1 MVRVRCVVTVLLLA
15 VLPLAVH
22 ANESSVPPKN
32 LRLVGDHWTPYNPPD
47 PASFPAGAK
56 VHIIVPGDTLW
67 ALAATYY
74 GDPYLWPQLWE
85 QNTYITDAHW
95 IYPGDPLLI
104 QGETETGEVGEQF
117 EMTPTDTGTGEYV
130 SPPAGDLVSP
140 VALGK
145 ESDIYCFGYL
155 ATEQE
160 NLPNRI
166 SSFEDL
172 ETKYIFRAQEQ
183 SIGLS
188 VGDVVFIEGGT
199 DTGLV
204 AGETYLIVET
214 GNEIYH
220 PATGDFVGWHHDFRG
235 QLRIL
240 CANET
245 ESTGVIVQAC
255 KDVHVGDRLKPIP
268 EIPIPIVRRTDMADV
283 CTPPSGKASG
293 YIVHAK
299 DFKYALGEGTV
310 VEIDLGRDHMI
321 QPGDFMT
328 VFRDNPTGGPRT
340 ILGEIGILT
349 AEAKTATA
357 MIIGMRYSMQVGD
370 RVEVK

>member
-15 VLPLAVH
+15 ALPLAVY

-67 ALAATYY
+67 ALAAHYY

-104 QGETETGEVGEQF
+104 QGETDTGELGEEF
-117 EMTPTDTGTGEYV
+117 EMTPTDSGTGEMV
-130 SPPAGDLVSP
+130 SGPAGDEVSP

-166 SSFEDL
+166 NAFEDL
-172 ETKYIFRAQEQ
+172 ETKYIFRAVEQ
-183 SIGLS
+183 SIGLGP
-188 VGDVVFIEGGT
+188 GDIVFIEGGT
-199 DTGLV
+199 STGLV

-220 PATGDFVGWHHDFRG
+220 PVTGDFVGWHHDFRG

-240 CANET
+240 CAGET
-245 ESTGVIVQAC
+245 ESTAVIVQAC

-268 EIPIPIVRRTDMADV
+268 EIPIPIVRRTAMADV
-283 CTPPSGKASG
+283 CTPASGKVNG
-293 YIVHAK
+293 HIVHAK

-321 QPGDFMT
+321 QPGDFLT

-340 ILGEIGILT
+340 VLGEIGVLT

-357 MIIGMRYSMQVGD
+357 MIVGMRYSMQVGD

>member
-15 VLPLAVH
+15 ALPLAVY
-22 ANESSVPPKN
+22 ANESSVPPTDLHK
-32 LRLVGDHWTPYNPPD
+32 VGDHWTPYNPPD

-67 ALAATYY
+67 ALAETYY

-85 QNTYITDAHW
+85 LNTYITDAHW

-104 QGETETGEVGEQF
+104 QGETETGDEGEQF
-117 EMTPTDTGTGEYV
+117 EMTPTTTDEGEV
-130 SPPAGDLVSP
+130 VAQTEMSSP

-166 SSFEDL
+166 ASFEDL
-172 ETKYIFRAQEQ
+172 ETRYIFRAQEQ
-183 SIGLS
+183 SMGLGP
-188 VGDVVFIEGGT
+188 GDIVFIEGGT
-199 DTGLV
+199 STGLV
-204 AGETYLIVET
+204 AGDTYLIVQT
-214 GNEIYH
+214 TDEIYH
-220 PATGDFVGWHHDFRG
+220 PATGNLVGWHHDFRG

-240 CANET
+240 CADENEAT
-245 ESTGVIVQAC
+245 AVIVQAC

-268 EIPIPIVRRTDMADV
+268 DIPIPLVRRTDMANV
-283 CTPPSGKASG
+283 CTPSSGKTAG

-299 DFKYALGEGTV
+299 DFKYALGEGAV
-310 VEIDLGRDHMI
+310 VEIDLGRDDLI

-328 VFRDNPTGGPRT
+328 VYRDNPTGGPR
-340 ILGEIGILT
+340 IVLGEIGVLT
-349 AEAKTATA
+349 AEANTATA
-357 MIIGMRYSMQVGD
+357 MIVGMRYSMQVGD
-370 RVEVK
+370 RVEIK